1 MSNAKRNMML
11 VLKLFLVLLFT
22 GLFITILISA
32 KTNIEDLVCTDID
45 VQINEKNGVHF
56 LTKKEIVDYINN
68 NGTSMVINKKIKDID
83 KATIE
88 KRIES
93 NKYVSSAEVFSN
105 FEGRL
110 RVKVNQR
117 TPFYRVFNNEGVSYY
132 VDINNERIPL

>member
-32 KTNIEDLVCTDID
+32 KTNIEDVVCTDID

-68 NGTSMVINKKIKDID
+68 NGASIVINKKI
-83 KATIE
+83 
-88 KRIES
+88 
-93 NKYVSSAEVFSN
+93 Y
-105 FEGRL
+105 
-110 RVKVNQR
+110 
-117 TPFYRVFNNEGVSYY
+117 
-132 VDINNERIPL
+132 